1 MSLKWWSC
9 GVLLFAHY
17 FSLSQIFIDFSL
29 SNQRLFWSVD
39 SGLTKKYIGYQYI
52 FPLWSYEP
60 QVAFM
65 HERRCQGKHL
75 HSNGVHG
82 VTLSFGV

>member
-1 MSLKWWSC
+1 MALWLIYHQY
-9 GVLLFAHY
+9 GDINIY
-17 FSLSQIFIDFSL
+17 F
-29 SNQRLFWSVD
+29 
-39 SGLTKKYIGYQYI
+39 
-52 FPLWSYEP
+52 FPLWSYDP